1 MPVIFDICG
10 SLYLKKKNNST
21 FKNALWIINDS
32 ENIITDNE
40 GNDIFSSRVAKI
52 KEIQQALFIDF
63 SLETLTKYA
72 NDLEDDFVSNYLNI
86 NISKKT
92 FNQNEIVSQM
102 HEYVGAIILHKNLE
116 QMLRNPEELPKNVD
130 SIVIDYTKLTLLHKL
145 LLFKVMSELKLNPS
159 WIQIKWYIYETNV
172 KEFNDLFKFFGLMYK
187 NITIKG
193 KLITIA

>member
-52 KEIQQALFIDF
+52 KEIQQALSIDF

-72 NDLEDDFVSNYLNI
+72 NVLEDDFISNYLNI

-102 HEYVGAIILHKNLE
+102 QEYVGAIIIHKNLE
-116 QMLRNPEELPKNVD
+116 QMLRNPEELPKNAD
-130 SIVIDYTKLTLLHKL
+130 SVVVDYTKLTLLHKL
-145 LLFKVMSELKLNPS
+145 LLFRIMSELKLNP
-159 WIQIKWYIYETNV
+159 QIKWYIYETNV
-172 KEFNDLFKFFGLMYK
+172 KEFNDLIQFFGLMYK

-193 KLITIA
+193 KLITIG

>member
-52 KEIQQALFIDF
+52 KEIQQALIIDF

-72 NDLEDDFVSNYLNI
+72 NDLKDDFISNYLNI

-102 HEYVGAIILHKNLE
+102 HEYVGAIIIHKNLE
-116 QMLRNPEELPKNVD
+116 QMLRNPDEELPKNVD
-130 SIVIDYTKLTLLHKL
+130 SIVVDYTKLTLLHKL
-145 LLFKVMSELKLNPS
+145 LLFKVMSELNMNP
-159 WIQIKWYIYETNV
+159 KWHIYETNV
-172 KEFNDLFKFFGLMYK
+172 KEFNDLFQFFGLMYK

-193 KLITIA
+193 KLVTIN